1 MKQKEWVQVND
12 LFKGK
17 YSINKNIRFKTS
29 MLRSDF
35 CDYSEVYIVLKGI
48 ISVMLH
54 ALMVLTEEITS
65 LSSKIILSLDH
76 A

>member
-1 MKQKEWVQVND
+1 
-12 LFKGK
+12 
-17 YSINKNIRFKTS
+17 